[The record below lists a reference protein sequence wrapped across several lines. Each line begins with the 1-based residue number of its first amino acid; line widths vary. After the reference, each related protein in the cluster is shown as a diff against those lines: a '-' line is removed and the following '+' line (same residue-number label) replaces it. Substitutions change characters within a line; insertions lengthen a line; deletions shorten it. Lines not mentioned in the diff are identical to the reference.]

1 MLKKE
6 GEMYYDFLVKIPEN
20 TKGISFNKRGDT
32 TYVEYTYGR
41 RYIPE
46 KQYNIPQ
53 RTTIG
58 KRDSLDRTMMYPNQ
72 NFMKFFPDVEL
83 PEFKERSNRSGCIR
97 VGSYAVIKKII
108 QEYGLDEMMAHII
121 GKDSGLFLDLAAYSI
136 ITENN
141 AGQYYPDYGY
151 NHPLFTSGMKIYSD
165 TKVSDFLSGITPDQ
179 SIDFLTEWN
188 ASRDHSEKIYISYDS
203 TNKSCQAGD
212 VEIAE
217 FGHPKDGKEYPV
229 INYSIAYD
237 EKNRVPLF
245 YEDYPGSIVDVAQLQ
260 IMLEKVKSYG
270 YKDVGF
276 ILDRGYFSEP
286 NLRFM
291 DRNGFPFVIMVKGM
305 KKLVNKL
312 ILEKRG
318 TFEDIRSNSIRQ
330 YRTYGTTVKC
340 FLFPS
345 DEKERYFHL
354 YYSSLRHAK
363 EQESLENKIDRM
375 KKNLEKVCG
384 KARKMEQS
392 YEHYFDPVY
401 YHEGQDDQILQGIM
415 EKEDVIQE
423 EIRLCGY
430 FCIITSEEM
439 SAKEALELYKSRDA
453 SEKLFRGD
461 KSYLGNKSLRV
472 HGEESAEAKI
482 FVEFVALVIRNRIYT
497 SLKDAVLEDDKKANY
512 MNVPAAIR
520 ELEKIEMIRQAD
532 GDYRLD
538 HAVTATQ
545 KTILR
550 AFHMDAAY
558 IKREAEEI
566 RRMLKGEI

>member
-46 KQYNIPQ
+46 KRYNIPQ

-72 NFMKFFPDVEL
+72 NFIKFFPDVEL

-108 QEYGLDEMMAHII
+108 QEYGLDEMMARII

-203 TNKSCQAGD
+203 ANKSCQAGD

-312 ILEKRG
+312 VLEKRG

-340 FLFPS
+340 FMFPS

-392 YEHYFDPVY
+392 YEHYFEPVY
-401 YHEGQDDQILQGIM
+401 YHEGQEDQILQGIM

-430 FCIITSEEM
+430 FCIITSEDM

-545 KTILR
+545 KTYSSQPQKIALSR
-550 AFHMDAAY
+550 IF
-558 IKREAEEI
+558 
-566 RRMLKGEI
+566 LGS

>member
-6 GEMYYDFLVKIPEN
+6 GEMYFDFLVKIPEN

-312 ILEKRG
+312 VLEKRG

-330 YRTYGTTVKC
+330 YRAYGTTVKC
-340 FLFPS
+340 FMFPS

-392 YEHYFDPVY
+392 YEHYFEPVY
-401 YHEGQDDQILQGIM
+401 YHEGREDQILQGVM

>member
-6 GEMYYDFLVKIPEN
+6 GEMYFDFLVKIPEN

-72 NFMKFFPDVEL
+72 NFMKFFPDAEL

-108 QEYGLDEMMAHII
+108 QEYGLDEMMARII

-151 NHPLFTSGMKIYSD
+151 NHPLFTYGMKIYSD

-212 VEIAE
+212 IEIAE

-229 INYSIAYD
+229 INYSVAYD

-291 DRNGFPFVIMVKGM
+291 DRSGFPFVIMVKGM
-305 KKLVNKL
+305 KKLVNEL

-330 YRTYGTTVKC
+330 YRTYGTTVKR
-340 FLFPS
+340 FMFHS

-401 YHEGQDDQILQGIM
+401 YHEGQDDQLLQGII

-558 IKREAEEI
+558 IKREAEKI

>member
-46 KQYNIPQ
+46 KRYNIPQ

-72 NFMKFFPDVEL
+72 NFIKFFPDVEL

-108 QEYGLDEMMAHII
+108 QEYGLDEMMARII

-151 NHPLFTSGMKIYSD
+151 NHPLFASGMKIYSD

-203 TNKSCQAGD
+203 ANKSCQAGD

-312 ILEKRG
+312 VLEKRG

-340 FLFPS
+340 FMFPS

-392 YEHYFDPVY
+392 YEHYFEPVY
-401 YHEGQDDQILQGIM
+401 YHEGQEDQILQGIM

-430 FCIITSEEM
+430 FCIITSEDM
-439 SAKEALELYKSRDA
+439 SAKEALELYKSRDV

-532 GDYRLD
+532 GDYRLN

-545 KTILR
+545 KTYSSQPQKIALSR
-550 AFHMDAAY
+550 IF
-558 IKREAEEI
+558 
-566 RRMLKGEI
+566 LGS